1 MFDLEYLKKRLADY
15 STTDLLR
22 HIFLETENFTPEAMK
37 IFKDE
42 VERREGEIEGL
53 ISKEATRTGVI
64 EYVVKQ
70 TIFHETREENQ
81 ITGNTY
87 LTSKGLFFIPESIFK
102 TSAYRTFLS
111 IGVMELRL
119 LGLVIDEDV
128 LSLTIKESNKK
139 LPLSMLTSI
148 MPYSFCILIHEIKNV
163 TYSNNGRI
171 QTENYDDEQETLSV
185 ARSDLPTILSWL
197 NLHNAPYSKNISLL
211 SKLFG

>member
-1 MFDLEYLKKRLADY
+1 MFDLEYLKKRFADY

-22 HIFLETENFTPEAMK
+22 CIFLETENFTPEAMK

-53 ISKEATRTGVI
+53 ISKEATCTGSI
-64 EYVVKQ
+64 EYVFKQ

-102 TSAYRTFLS
+102 TSTYRTFLS

-139 LPLSMLTSI
+139 LPLSMLTSM
-148 MPYSFCILIHEIKNV
+148 MPYSFGILIHEIKNV

-171 QTENYDDEQETLSV
+171 QAENYDDEQETLSV

-197 NLHNAPYSKNISLL
+197 NLHNVPYSKKISLL